1 MPTQITRHCRI
12 RGDSAELELQA
23 LHPETR
29 AEFDLTTA
37 DNLIF
42 TAKHS
47 LTDADGDAVF
57 QKELD
62 AGISVLLSVATV
74 EVNYLDTES
83 LEGRATTLFCDLQAQ
98 MADGSVYTVW
108 SGTVTFK
115 ADVTRGVSPA
125 IPIYTL
131 SPVASAT
138 LNRPDLL
145 GLTGGGATNLD
156 GVATKTGALV
166 LVPTG
171 TIFMLSYGR
180 ILQMWQ
186 LIAGT
191 DAEAPSTGVVRPDDY
206 NASTNARIWVQL

>member
-1 MPTQITRHCRI
+1 MPTQLTRYCRI
-12 RGDSAELELQA
+12 RGDSADLELQA

-42 TAKHS
+42 TAKHA
-47 LTDADGDAVF
+47 LTDADVDAVF
-57 QKELD
+57 QKELG
-62 AGISVLLSVATV
+62 AGITALASVATV
-74 EVNYLDTES
+74 EVNYLDTLS

-98 MADGSVYTVW
+98 LADGSVYTVW

-131 SPVASAT
+131 SPLRASIV
-138 LNRPDLL
+138 NRSDLL
-145 GLTGGGATNLD
+145 GLTGGGATKLD
-156 GVATKTGALV
+156 GVATKTGSV
-166 LVPTG
+166 VMVPTG
-171 TIFMLSYGR
+171 TIFMISYGR
-180 ILQMWQ
+180 ILQVWQ
-186 LIAGT
+186 LVEGT
-191 DAEAPSTGVVRPDDY
+191 DVEAPSTGVVRPDDY